1 MTEAA
6 EHLEAPT
13 EESECLVLPTWV
25 REARHRR
32 LARHVTYASPSD
44 NTYTVGTLPLDD
56 VQWSSIGHSGERKLT
71 RDGKRVIVRA
81 IGTIS
86 TASFL
91 LNNAI
96 MPTFYLELEFI
107 RPADV
112 HSLNAIRAFAMD
124 GDKEDD
130 SYLSGDQFTCSKK
143 LRHAGQGETAWR
155 SPVSDS
161 AI

>member
-1 MTEAA
+1 M
-6 EHLEAPT
+6 
-13 EESECLVLPTWV
+13 
-25 REARHRR
+25 
-32 LARHVTYASPSD
+32 
-44 NTYTVGTLPLDD
+44 DD

-112 HSLNAIRAFAMD
+112 RSLNAIRAFAMD

-143 LRHAGQGETAWR
+143 LRHAGQVSQSVYLDAPR
-155 SPVSDS
+155 SDS
-161 AI
+161 RASYR